1 MADLIGMSLAQSPL
15 KSFQT
20 DGADVPNTTVF
31 AAKAILTMDPNCPT
45 ATHVAVRDGKILAVG
60 DRSCADPW
68 GGGKTDDRFGEAVI
82 VPGLVEGHSHL
93 MEGGLWRC

>member
-1 MADLIGMSLAQSPL
+1 M
-15 KSFQT
+15 
-20 DGADVPNTTVF
+20 PNTTVF